1 MNALSYL
8 RTEIDWAHELL
19 AMTMIDV
26 TPEMAQ
32 VIPSGVANP
41 LGAIYAHAILAED
54 GIINGLLK
62 QSSPLFASS
71 WVGKTGVAAPQMQ
84 LTLEWARSLKP
95 DLQQLGEY
103 AQAVYKAT
111 FDYLSTLSDG
121 DLDREL
127 DLSGVGLGQR
137 TLGWALAALVVGHMS
152 SMVGEIS
159 CLKGLQGAKGYP
171 F

>member
-1 MNALSYL
+1 MNTLSYL

-62 QSSPLFASS
+62 QSTPLFASS
-71 WVGKTGVAAPQMQ
+71 WVGKTGVAARNAARPGMG
-84 LTLEWARSLKP
+84 TVAEARSS
-95 DLQQLGEY
+95 
-103 AQAVYKAT
+103 AARRV
-111 FDYLSTLSDG
+111 
-121 DLDREL
+121 
-127 DLSGVGLGQR
+127 R
-137 TLGWALAALVVGHMS
+137 TGG
-152 SMVGEIS
+152 
-159 CLKGLQGAKGYP
+159 